1 MFARQVELENAI
13 CPCFGRCRSTL
24 PIYVTDLRVG
34 RLFMN
39 RPMTE
44 TFHERETDRKS
55 DRESERERI
64 K

>member
-1 MFARQVELENAI
+1 MQYVLVLVVAD
-13 CPCFGRCRSTL
+13 L

-44 TFHERETDRKS
+44 TFRERETDRKS

>member
-1 MFARQVELENAI
+1 MRVKLNLKMQYVLVLVVAD
-13 CPCFGRCRSTL
+13 L

-44 TFHERETDRKS
+44 TFRERETDRKS